1 MKKLLSFCCAL
12 MLMASGAAHAE
23 GESNAL
29 TIPQT
34 GYTTPVPA
42 VYSTP
47 AEHQGTIEWITYD
60 SEDYLNGN
68 VPVQKTA
75 AVYLPYGYDEND
87 LETRY
92 DILYLMHG
100 WGGSAGEY
108 FQRGSSVTAVKN
120 MLDHMIENGEIKP
133 IIAVSATF
141 YNENSARDFG
151 SSEDALREFQGAS
164 DARRGRK
171 VPHLRGFRL
180 EGGSGGFPGSPGLR
194 GFFPGQRNH
203 LDAVLL

>member
-1 MKKLLSFCCAL
+1 

-100 WGGSAGEY
+100 WGGSAGE
-108 FQRGSSVTAVKN
+108 
-120 MLDHMIENGEIKP
+120 
-133 IIAVSATF
+133 
-141 YNENSARDFG
+141 
-151 SSEDALREFQGAS
+151 
-164 DARRGRK
+164 
-171 VPHLRGFRL
+171 
-180 EGGSGGFPGSPGLR
+180 
-194 GFFPGQRNH
+194 
-203 LDAVLL
+203 